1 MSDEKSTKPTNS
13 NGPARD
19 AAGRDEAGASSHAE
33 RADHTPRV
41 DASQITYGAKPPSE
55 GRKRSESASRGSTS
69 GTEQESGEES
79 SSSSGVGTRGAV
91 AEKTASVN
99 GHNRLNLKR
108 DDYKGAPTT
117 LCAGCGHNA
126 ITNHIIKAF
135 YEYGVEPYKLAK
147 MSGIGCSSKAPA
159 YFVSQA
165 HGFNSV
171 HGRMPSVATGAKLAN
186 RDLVVVG
193 VSGDGDTASIGLGQF
208 CHLMRRNLDMVY
220 ICEDNGV
227 YGLTK
232 GQFSA
237 TADKGSV
244 QKGGHVNEFET
255 IDLCGLAIELG
266 CSFVARSFSG
276 DGKQVV
282 PLIKAALAHGGTAF
296 IDIISPCVTFNDH
309 EGSTKSY
316 KYVKSHDVALQDLDF
331 IPFFENIETDYEPG
345 TATDIEMHDGS
356 HVRLRKLAPEEHD
369 PRNPIDAMRVIHE
382 ARFKG
387 ELVTGLIYI
396 NPEMRDLHA
405 RENLPQ
411 RALRDLTEKEL
422 RPPKEAFDAL
432 MKEYA

>member
-1 MSDEKSTKPTNS
+1 MSKEKKNPNTGSSNDQKPQ
-13 NGPARD
+13 D
-19 AAGRDEAGASSHAE
+19 
-33 RADHTPRV
+33 TPRV
-41 DASQITYGAKPPSE
+41 DASQIQYTETPPEE
-55 GRKRSESASRGSTS
+55 GRRRTESASRGSTS
-69 GTEQESGEES
+69 GTSQESGED
-79 SSSSGVGTRGAV
+79 A
-91 AEKTASVN
+91 ANAKTASGEAATASAN
-99 GHNRLNLKR
+99 GHNHIGLRR
-108 DDYKGAPTT
+108 DEYKGAATT

-126 ITNHIIKAF
+126 ITNHVIKAF
-135 YEYGVEPYKLAK
+135 YEYGVEPWKLAK

-186 RDLVVVG
+186 RELVMVG

-208 CHLMRRNLDMVY
+208 CHMIRRNLDIVY

-237 TADKGSV
+237 TADKGSL
-244 QKGGHVNEFET
+244 QKGGHINEFEM
-255 IDLCGLAIELG
+255 IDICGLAIELG

-282 PLIKAALAHGGTAF
+282 PLLKAALAHQGTAM

-316 KYVKSHDVALQDLDF
+316 KYVKEHDIPLQDLDF
-331 IPFFENIETDYEPG
+331 IPYYENVEADYEPG
-345 TATDIEMHDGS
+345 TTTEISMHDGS
-356 HVRLRKLAPEEHD
+356 RVRLRKIAEGEHD
-369 PRNPIDAMRVIHE
+369 TSSQADALRVIHE
-382 ARFKG
+382 ARGRG
-387 ELVTGLIYI
+387 ELTTGLLYY
-396 NPEMRDLHA
+396 NPEMRDLCT
-405 RENLPQ
+405 RENIPQ
-411 RALRDLTEKEL
+411 KALREFTEKDL
-422 RPPKEAFDAL
+422 RPSREAFEAL

>member
-1 MSDEKSTKPTNS
+1 MTDKEPQKQPKT
-13 NGPARD
+13 G
-19 AAGRDEAGASSHAE
+19 GASSRPE
-33 RADHTPRV
+33 SPEQTPRV
-41 DASQITYGAKPPSE
+41 DASQISYE
-55 GRKRSESASRGSTS
+55 GRRRLESAARGSTS
-69 GTEQESGEES
+69 GTDQDAGEES
-79 SSSSGVGTRGAV
+79 STSEPLKSAAGIATANGSNRVGLR
-91 AEKTASVN
+91 
-99 GHNRLNLKR
+99 R

-135 YEYGVEPYKLAK
+135 YEYGVEPYRLAK

-165 HGFNSV
+165 HGFNAV
-171 HGRMPSVATGAKLAN
+171 HGRMPSVATGAKLAD
-186 RDLVVVG
+186 RELVMVG

-208 CHLMRRNLDMVY
+208 CHMIRRNLDIVY

-244 QKGGHVNEFET
+244 QKGGHVNEFEM
-255 IDLCGLAIELG
+255 IDICGLAIELG

-282 PLIKAALAHGGTAF
+282 PLIEAALAHSGTAV

-316 KYVKSHDVALQDLDF
+316 KYVKSHDIALQELDF
-331 IPFFENIETDYEPG
+331 IPYYENVEADYEPG
-345 TATDIEMHDGS
+345 TTTDIEMHDGS
-356 HVRLRKLAPEEHD
+356 HVILRKLAEGDHD
-369 PRNPIDAMRVIHE
+369 PRSALDALRVIHE
-382 ARFKG
+382 SRVKG
-387 ELVTGLIYI
+387 ELLTGLLYI
-396 NPEMRDLHA
+396 NPEMRDLST
-405 RENLPQ
+405 RESLPEKP
-411 RALRDLTEKEL
+411 LRDLSEKDL
-422 RPPKEAFDAL
+422 RPPKEAFAAL